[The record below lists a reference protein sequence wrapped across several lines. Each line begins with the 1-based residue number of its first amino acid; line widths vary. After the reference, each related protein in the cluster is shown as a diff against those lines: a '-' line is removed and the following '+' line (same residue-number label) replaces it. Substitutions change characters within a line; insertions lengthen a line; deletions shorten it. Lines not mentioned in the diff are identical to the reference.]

1 MINFKDPKD
10 QTSSAFAVLGMI
22 LIGVAVVVSLFF
34 NRSVD
39 AKAYARNARKDLVA
53 FKTRTDS
60 AKESLSGY
68 EDTIGKYLWTE
79 KEDSVTPAALEL
91 ISQKT
96 QENHLK
102 LVSFRPLKSF
112 EGASLIQL
120 PLQFTVD
127 GSFASVAAML
137 QSFETTDSKL
147 AVQQVQFAS
156 QEGETDLVSANVS
169 LVAFLAKPM
178 PVKKGSKTSTT
189 SSAPAGTNTS
199 PRGATTKS

>member
-10 QTSSAFAVLGMI
+10 QTASAFAVLGMI

-39 AKAYARNARKDLVA
+39 AKAYAAASRKSLVA
-53 FKTRTDS
+53 FKDRTS
-60 AKESLSGY
+60 TAKDNLASY
-68 EDTIGKYLWTE
+68 EDTISKYLWTE

-91 ISQKT
+91 VSQKT

-112 EGASLIQL
+112 ESAALVQL

-137 QSFETTDSKL
+137 QSFETPDSKL

-156 QEGETDLVSANVS
+156 QEGDTDLVSANVN
-169 LVAFLAKPM
+169 LVAFLAKPV

-189 SSAPAGTNTS
+189 SAPAETKPS
-199 PRGATTKS
+199 PTGATTKP